1 MDAAAF
7 LFQWKPYQKSYAMHK
22 LEHAWGQDRL
32 EADGKRQ
39 LSSLATELMADA
51 TAENQIDPS
60 YQLRLVLHVMAS
72 FGMFVLCINQ
82 LILLDK
88 STSLVRLLKR
98 SSFTISLLFS
108 RIGRSAE
115 IIVVAWLIIRYQ
127 AFRC

>member
-1 MDAAAF
+1 
-7 LFQWKPYQKSYAMHK
+7 MHK

-72 FGMFVLCINQ
+72 FGMFVLCMNHW
-82 LILLDK
+82 
-88 STSLVRLLKR
+88 TSLRWVD
-98 SSFTISLLFS
+98 SL
-108 RIGRSAE
+108 
-115 IIVVAWLIIRYQ
+115 
-127 AFRC
+127 